1 MKKIALVHYWL
12 LDWRGGEKVLKDVTD
27 FYVNDSVT
35 IYTNV
40 FNKDL
45 QKNFGKHVKI
55 KTTFIQKLPM
65 SNRFYQAYLL

>member
-27 FYVNDSVT
+27 LYVNDRVT

-45 QKNFGKHVKI
+45 
-55 KTTFIQKLPM
+55 
-65 SNRFYQAYLL
+65 

>member
-12 LDWRGGEKVLKDVTD
+12 FRLEGGEKVLKDVTD
-27 FYVNDSVT
+27 LYPNDEVT

-45 QKNFGKHVKI
+45 QKKFW
-55 KTTFIQKLPM
+55 KTC
-65 SNRFYQAYLL
+65 